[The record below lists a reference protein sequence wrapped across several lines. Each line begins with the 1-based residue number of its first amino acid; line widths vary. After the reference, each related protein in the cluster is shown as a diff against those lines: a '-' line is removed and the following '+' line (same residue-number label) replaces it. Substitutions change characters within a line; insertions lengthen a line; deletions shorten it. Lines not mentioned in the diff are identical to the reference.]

1 MTTVPKTL
9 LTISIVGFAI
19 SLTGPGGEFFHGIIK
34 PISAICF
41 VLFYITHLLAKEV
54 AAYDQEQSAKLG
66 SMAPARSRASASS
79 GESPASGGHSP
90 SFARA
95 TAR

>member
-54 AAYDQEQSAKLG
+54 EAFDQEQRAKLG
-66 SMAPARSRASASS
+66 SMAPARSKAPGS
-79 GESPASGGHSP
+79 GAESDAKDGRSL